1 MHGPPLPDAELTAA
15 LEDLKANDP
24 ARAMLALTR
33 LSLVAPTA
41 ARRKEV
47 AAAIET
53 VLSRHDFLTRM
64 VAVFRL
70 CGVRENTCRPCS
82 PCCMTIT
89 SPCVRRA

>member
-1 MHGPPLPDAELTAA
+1 
-15 LEDLKANDP
+15 
-24 ARAMLALTR
+24 MLALTR

-64 VAVFRL
+64 VAAHPGCVVYARTRAGPARL
-70 CGVRENTCRPCS
+70 V
-82 PCCMTIT
+82 
-89 SPCVRRA
+89 A